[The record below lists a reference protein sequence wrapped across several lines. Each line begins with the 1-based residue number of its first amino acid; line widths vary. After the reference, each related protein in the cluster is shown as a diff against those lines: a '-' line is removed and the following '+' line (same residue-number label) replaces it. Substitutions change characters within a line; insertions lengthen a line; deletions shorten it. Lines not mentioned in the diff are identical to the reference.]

1 MDINARDFINMYKH
15 YVRSNDVIL
24 PGKQHP
30 NWLDDQRLEW
40 VKKAFDEVVLEN
52 AITKYELPMENIKD
66 YYHLQQLTI
75 RQALAMLDEIT
86 VDNEG
91 FVATWKLAFVD
102 GGNIYYNLVKDNQ
115 ILATVIIPIN
125 NEKIYRL
132 KLANIKDI
140 ISPDSYLNIAVENN
154 MGYYI
159 KKDDPL
165 TLQEFLDTYGDHYM
179 SFVSIQNNVVT
190 YQSSYHGYIVKAEI
204 GVNNEFKEVE
214 TANSLYRIADTGY
227 YEFTFV

>member
-24 PGKQHP
+24 PGEQHP
-30 NWLDDQRLEW
+30 NWLDDQRLEC

-140 ISPDSYLNIAVENN
+140 ISPDSYLNIAVEEN

-159 KKDDPL
+159 KKNDPL

>member
-24 PGKQHP
+24 PGEQHP
-30 NWLDDQRLEW
+30 NWLDDQRLGW

-140 ISPDSYLNIAVENN
+140 ISPDSYLNIAVEDN

-190 YQSSYHGYIVKAEI
+190 YQSSYHGYTVKTEI
-204 GVNNEFKEVE
+204 GVYDEFKEVE
-214 TANSLYRIADTGY
+214 TANSLYRIADTGF
-227 YEFTFV
+227 YEFAFD